1 MKVYVIT
8 NRSFNQYEGEF
19 VPEDQYDTYV
29 IADKGKAREKY
40 LGLKASLT
48 GFYYDMDMEFDHND
62 CDGMMTIW
70 NEKYITKLMIEEVDL
85 G

>member
-1 MKVYVIT
+1 
-8 NRSFNQYEGEF
+8 
-19 VPEDQYDTYV
+19 
-29 IADKGKAREKY
+29 
-40 LGLKASLT
+40 
-48 GFYYDMDMEFDHND
+48 MEFDHND